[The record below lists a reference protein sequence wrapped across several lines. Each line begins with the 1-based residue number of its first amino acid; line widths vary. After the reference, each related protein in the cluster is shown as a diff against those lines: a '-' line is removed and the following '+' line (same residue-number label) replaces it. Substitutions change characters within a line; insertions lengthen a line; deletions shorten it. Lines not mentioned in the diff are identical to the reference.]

1 MRHRSFSFLILGL
14 LVGVCA
20 ITYTAKAADDPSNGK
35 WKMDP
40 AKSKY
45 DPGPAPKSTNTT
57 IEADENKYKVDAHTV
72 NADGSEI
79 HIAFDAK
86 TDGKDYPLTGAPNA
100 DMISVKRV
108 DAKTIETIW
117 KKDGKT
123 VMKTHGVVS
132 SDGKTRTVTF
142 NGTDPQG
149 HKVHNVVV
157 YEKEM

>member
-1 MRHRSFSFLILGL
+1 MRQRSLSILIFGL
-14 LVGVCA
+14 LIGVFA
-20 ITYTAKAADDPSNGK
+20 VSITAREADDPSAGK

-45 DPGPAPKSTNTT
+45 EPGPAPKSTTTT
-57 IEADENKYKVDAHTV
+57 IESNENRYKVDAVTV
-72 NADGSEI
+72 NADGTET

-86 TDGKDYPLTGAPNA
+86 TDGKDYPLTGVPGG
-100 DMISVKRV
+100 DMISVKRI
-108 DAKTIETIW
+108 DANTIETTW

-123 VMKTHGVVS
+123 VMKTRGEVS
-132 SDGKTRTVTF
+132 NDGKSRTVTF
-142 NGTDPQG
+142 NGTDAQG